1 MRRKIYI
8 ILGWIFAWQVLSWLV
23 NNPILLAGP
32 LETGKALLDNIV
44 MPSFWKTVSYSL
56 LRIAA
61 GFFAGVGVGLVLACA
76 SARFPIIEE
85 IFSPVLS
92 LIKAVPVASFV
103 VLFLIWWHS
112 DMLST
117 SISFCV
123 VLPNIYISTLE
134 GIRSTDHRLLEMAQV
149 FRWSPR
155 DRFFYIYRPALKPFL
170 DSSIKVSVGLGWK
183 SGVAAEVIG
192 TPAFSIGER
201 LYMSKIYLET
211 ADVLAWTAVTIA
223 LSVLSEKALLWAW
236 ERFCK
241 WEPDCR
247 GAGMSDLSC
256 KPQQKALRLEHV
268 CKSYGVQ
275 QILNDFCAA
284 YDRGSTTY
292 FTTPSGSGKTT
303 LFRMIAGLEKPDAG
317 EISCGGSVAMVFQED
332 RLCEEYSALKNV
344 EMITGD
350 RNRAREHLLCLL
362 EEGDITRPCKELSGG
377 MKRRAAI
384 ARAFASQSDIL
395 LLDEPFTGLD
405 QDTMQRVQCYME
417 QYRKERTLL
426 IATHIGQN
434 VQTVERCGD

>member
-1 MRRKIYI
+1 
-8 ILGWIFAWQVLSWLV
+8 
-23 NNPILLAGP
+23 
-32 LETGKALLDNIV
+32 
-44 MPSFWKTVSYSL
+44 
-56 LRIAA
+56 
-61 GFFAGVGVGLVLACA
+61 
-76 SARFPIIEE
+76 
-85 IFSPVLS
+85 
-92 LIKAVPVASFV
+92 
-103 VLFLIWWHS
+103 
-112 DMLST
+112 
-117 SISFCV
+117 
-123 VLPNIYISTLE
+123 
-134 GIRSTDHRLLEMAQV
+134 
-149 FRWSPR
+149 
-155 DRFFYIYRPALKPFL
+155 
-170 DSSIKVSVGLGWK
+170 
-183 SGVAAEVIG
+183 
-192 TPAFSIGER
+192 
-201 LYMSKIYLET
+201 MSKIYLET

-377 MKRRAAI
+377 MKRRVAI

>member
-56 LRIAA
+56 LRIAT
-61 GFFAGVGVGLVLACA
+61 GFFAGVGVGLLVLVCA

-117 SISFCV
+117 AISFWCGAAQY
-123 VLPNIYISTLE
+123 LYQYSGGHFAAPI
-134 GIRSTDHRLLEMAQV
+134 TDFWKWHRIQMVSLTEH
-149 FRWSPR
+149 FS
-155 DRFFYIYRPALKPFL
+155 IYRPALKPFL
-170 DSSIKVSVGLGWK
+170 TAVSESLVGLGWK
-183 SGVAAEVIG
+183 SGRAAEVIG

-201 LYMSKIYLET
+201 LYMSEIYLET
-211 ADVLAWTAVTIA
+211 ADVLASTAVTIA
-223 LSVLSEKALLWAW
+223 LSVLSDKVLLWAW

-317 EISCGGSVAMVFQED
+317 DRSCGG
-332 RLCEEYSALKNV
+332 RRGRWYSGKTGCVKN
-344 EMITGD
+344 
-350 RNRAREHLLCLL
+350 
-362 EEGDITRPCKELSGG
+362 
-377 MKRRAAI
+377 
-384 ARAFASQSDIL
+384 
-395 LLDEPFTGLD
+395 
-405 QDTMQRVQCYME
+405 
-417 QYRKERTLL
+417 
-426 IATHIGQN
+426 
-434 VQTVERCGD
+434 TVL